1 MDFHPRRHPRSR
13 DNGICTQRYLVITH
27 AFTHSAS
34 IAAASAAVSARTQI
48 DARVSTSA
56 PPDRPG
62 EPVRMSRSLLILCQR
77 DDSTAAVYILPD
89 FEMMNFRSSGG
100 EGNPCLSIVALRFY
114 CSLFLFFFFLSF
126 CISFADLFI
135 IVLGIVLISFSCNYR
150 WMIIHRVHFFFE
162 MYHRLERDYDD
173 IRELLKCHHVSFSKY
188 LEISRSIK

>member
-114 CSLFLFFFFLSF
+114 CSLFLFFFSFAFRLPICLLSF
-126 CISFADLFI
+126 LASF
-135 IVLGIVLISFSCNYR
+135 
-150 WMIIHRVHFFFE
+150 
-162 MYHRLERDYDD
+162 
-173 IRELLKCHHVSFSKY
+173 
-188 LEISRSIK
+188 